1 MKNEIV
7 KFTFNE
13 TEVEFEPS
21 SKNNVMVN
29 ATQMGKIF
37 GKLPKDFLKNDD
49 TQAFISEC
57 LKKENSPFLSVENYE
72 DLISSKQKSGTWM
85 HRVLALKF
93 AAWLNPA
100 FELWIYLTIDKLLYQ
115 YANELKDAAS
125 DKLKYERLLEE
136 KKQKLLLNNPEFA
149 EYIELTNLVNDSEK
163 RRKKAITDQMRQ
175 IRIDFTDTEPDQE

>member
-1 MKNEIV
+1 
-7 KFTFNE
+7 
-13 TEVEFEPS
+13 
-21 SKNNVMVN
+21 
-29 ATQMGKIF
+29 
-37 GKLPKDFLKNDD
+37 
-49 TQAFISEC
+49 
-57 LKKENSPFLSVENYE
+57 
-72 DLISSKQKSGTWM
+72 M

-136 KKQKLLLNNPEFA
+136 KKQKLLLNDPEFA

-175 IRIDFTDTEPDQE
+175 IRIDFTDKEPDQE